1 MAPRC
6 GFPGFGD
13 MFKYLKLLPKYPK
26 LDFYATLQ
34 NSVDFCT
41 GNDSKA
47 LALCAARSHI
57 VAVR

>member
-1 MAPRC
+1 
-6 GFPGFGD
+6 
-13 MFKYLKLLPKYPK
+13 MFNYLKLQPKTVSF
-26 LDFYATLQ
+26 DFSATLQ